1 MATDD
6 LFIIG
11 TGRTPFTSDPASSVK
26 RLSASAMRLT
36 LADAGVRKGDIGAAF
51 FSNAGQGALGG
62 QHMVR
67 GQIALRDFGLEH
79 IPVINVENACA
90 SATTALLQALTML
103 KAGEAEVVIAVGA
116 ERLATGDPAAEK
128 GFFSGATDVEAPVA
142 GGDVSRRRSVFMD
155 IYANLAREHMSR
167 FGTTRAAFAAVAS
180 KNLGHAALNPDA
192 QRREPLTVE
201 DVLAAREVVWPLTL
215 PMCAPIG
222 NGAAAAIVC
231 TRDALSRF
239 PDAHPVRVLAGVL
252 GSGSLSPETAAAAPI
267 TRRLSSRAYEQ
278 AGLGPR
284 DMRVAEVHDA
294 TAAGEIIQIEALG
307 LVPEGEGGA
316 ATLRGET
323 AIGGRIPVNLSG
335 GLECNGHPIGATG
348 LAQIHEVA
356 NQLRGRGGARQ
367 VENVSHGIVENGGG
381 FLGTEEAV
389 ASVLILGRG
398 DGA

>member
-1 MATDD
+1 MTTDD

-26 RLSASAMRLT
+26 QLSASAMSMALS
-36 LADAGVRKGDIGAAF
+36 DAGVRKGDIGAAF
-51 FSNAGQGALGG
+51 FSNTGQGALGG

-90 SATTALLQALTML
+90 SATTALLQALTTL
-103 KAGEAEVVIAVGA
+103 KAGEAEVVLAVGA
-116 ERLATGDPAAEK
+116 ERLATGNPAAEK
-128 GFFSGATDVEAPVA
+128 GFFSGATDVEAPVP

-201 DVLAAREVVWPLTL
+201 EILAAREVVWPLTL

-231 TRDALSRF
+231 MRDALSRF

-252 GSGSLSPETAAAAPI
+252 GSGSLSTETAAAAPI

-284 DMRVAEVHDA
+284 DMNVAEVHDA

-323 AIGGRIPVNLSG
+323 AIGGRIPVNVSG

-367 VENVSHGIVENGGG
+367 VENVSYGIVENGGG

-398 DGA
+398 DGS

>member
-1 MATDD
+1 MSPDD

-26 RLSASAMRLT
+26 QLAAIAIAMALS
-36 LADAGVRKGDIGAAF
+36 DAGVGKSDIAAAF

-62 QHMVR
+62 QHMIR
-67 GQIALRDFGLEH
+67 GQIALRDFGFEQ

-90 SATTALLQALTML
+90 SATTALLQALTTL
-103 KAGEAEVVIAVGA
+103 RAGDADVVLAVGA
-116 ERLATGDPAAEK
+116 ERLSTGNPAAEK
-128 GFFSGATDVEAPVA
+128 AFFSGATDVETPLPYSDA
-142 GGDVSRRRSVFMD
+142 SQRRSVFMD
-155 IYANLAREHMSR
+155 MYAKLAREHMSR
-167 FGTTRAAFAAVAS
+167 FGTPREAFAAVAS
-180 KNLGHAALNPDA
+180 KNLTHACWNPDA
-192 QRREPLTVE
+192 QRRQPMSVE
-201 DVLAAREVVWPLTL
+201 QVLAAREVVWPLTL

-231 TRDALSRF
+231 NRDALSRF

-252 GSGSLSPETAAAAPI
+252 GSGSLSAEVAAAVPI
-267 TRRLSSRAYEQ
+267 TRRLSSRAYEL

-284 DMRVAEVHDA
+284 DMGVAEVHDA

-323 AIGGRIPVNLSG
+323 TIGGRIPVNVSG

-348 LAQIHEVA
+348 LAQVHEVA
-356 NQLRGRGGARQ
+356 NQLRGRAGARQ
-367 VENVSHGIVENGGG
+367 VENASFGLVENGGG
-381 FLGTEEAV
+381 FLCCEEAV
-389 ASVLILGRG
+389 ASVLILGRAG
-398 DGA
+398 GS